1 MQTFRRFFW
10 AIIFILT
17 LTNSAFSQ
25 RSICAAS
32 PYPIEV
38 VQPDGSKLTV
48 VTIGNEMLNY
58 RETVEGY
65 TMLSNH
71 EGIYEYAVLD
81 SKGNLQLSGIKAKN
95 NISES
100 TLNKTLPQKHLRFST
115 IQQQAIQQDFAAFQ
129 SDVIEMN
136 KTVEVNY
143 PTMGDIRIIAIC
155 MQFPDEAALYPTS
168 AVSDLLNQPNYN
180 STGSFR
186 DYFLANSYGKLRTQ
200 VDVFGWYTTALNR
213 ESYGRNL
220 NNGTVNAAYNANV
233 RNLVRQAIDS
243 ADIKGNANFALYD
256 NDSNGSVEGIILFH
270 AGYGAEQG
278 LNGYIWSHR
287 SSLPS
292 TGAPVKDG
300 KTIRNYCVNPIKRNW
315 SGTNTMVGL
324 GVLAHEFGHIMGL
337 PDLYDTGDNSEGI
350 GNYGLMGG
358 CGWLNQERTPCQY
371 ESWSKDQFGW
381 LNPIVINT
389 GGDYELKHTLD
400 TAICYRINTAR
411 ANEYFL
417 LENRQQKGWDR
428 FLPSRGLAIW
438 HINTQ
443 RTSLYPG
450 SNTVNTDT
458 AQLGVGLKQADGQ
471 RNLERGTNRGDAGDL
486 YPGSTSNTSFNN
498 FTNPS
503 SKLHYKIGGVNQ
515 ASNVSISNITQRT
528 NDSVIVFRLGLA
540 NAAVFSPSIAT
551 GCAPLKVTLNNFS
564 TNVNSF
570 KWFFPDNSTDTTTLS
585 PQFTFT
591 KPGQNVVSLVL
602 YENGIVADSTSQIIT
617 VLESPKASISYTQ
630 IGDQVIIKNT
640 TAASGTFHQ
649 WKIGAGSTSSLD
661 SVSLTVPSS
670 GLTVTLY
677 VFGSNGCTDSIARNF
692 VPFTTGLENITAIQ
706 GISVYPNPFSQ
717 QFDLNY
723 TLTSSTSTV
732 ITLYNVLGKEVY
744 QEYKPTSNGQQ
755 TVHIPLSE
763 NLNTGIYFLTL
774 RTETETK
781 TIRVLKSK

>member
-1 MQTFRRFFW
+1 MQTITRFLW
-10 AIIFILT
+10 AFVFLFVFAKPA
-17 LTNSAFSQ
+17 LSQ

-32 PYPIEV
+32 PYPIEI
-38 VQPDGSKLTV
+38 VQPDGSKLTIIS
-48 VTIGNEMLNY
+48 IGNEMLNY
-58 RETVEGY
+58 QETTDGY
-65 TMLSNH
+65 TIITNK
-71 EGIYEYAVLD
+71 EGVYEYGILD
-81 SKGNLQLSGIKAKN
+81 QEGNMQLSGVKAQN
-95 NISES
+95 NISE
-100 TLNKTLPQKHLRFST
+100 TVLYKNLPQKHIRFSALQENT
-115 IQQQAIQQDFAAFQ
+115 IKQDFEALHA
-129 SDVIEMN
+129 DVLQLN

-143 PTMGDIRIIAIC
+143 PTIGDIKIIAIC
-155 MQFPDEAALYPTS
+155 MQFPDEAAIYPIS
-168 AVSDLLNQPNYN
+168 AVSNLMNQPNYN
-180 STGSFR
+180 TTGSFR
-186 DYFLANSYGKLRTQ
+186 DYFIANSYGKLRTQ
-200 VDVFGWYTTALNR
+200 VDVFGWYTAALNR

-220 NNGTVNAAYNANV
+220 NNGSTNPSYNSNV

-256 NDSNGSVEGIILFH
+256 NDSNGTVEGIIIFH

-278 LNGYIWSHR
+278 MNGYIWSHR

-315 SGTNTMVGL
+315 SGSITMVGL

-381 LNPIVINT
+381 LDPIVINT

-400 TAICYRINTAR
+400 SAICYRINTAR

-486 YPGSTSNTSFNN
+486 FPGSTSNTSFNN

-515 ASNVSISNITQRT
+515 ASNVSISNITQRA

-540 NAAVFSPSIAT
+540 SSAVFSPSIAT
-551 GCAPLKVTLNNFS
+551 GCAPLNVSLNNFS
-564 TNVNSF
+564 TNVTSF
-570 KWFFPDNSTDTTTLS
+570 KWYFPDNSTDTTTVS
-585 PQFTFT
+585 PQYTFT
-591 KPGQNVVSLVL
+591 QPGQNIVSLVL

-630 IGDQVIIKNT
+630 IGDQVTIKNT
-640 TAASGTFHQ
+640 TAESGTFHQ

-661 SVSLTVPSS
+661 SVSVTVPSS

-677 VFGSNGCTDSIARNF
+677 VYGSNGCTDSIAKNF
-692 VPFTTGLENITAIQ
+692 IPFATGLEDITTLQ
-706 GISVYPNPFSQ
+706 GIIVYPNPFAQ
-717 QFDLNY
+717 QIDLNY
-723 TLTSSTSTV
+723 TLTSATSTT
-732 ITLYNVLGKEVY
+732 ITLYNVLGKAVH
-744 QEYKPTSNGQQ
+744 QEFKPTSHGKQS
-755 TVHIPLSE
+755 VHIPLAES
-763 NLNTGIYFLTL
+763 LNNGVYFLTIT
-774 RTETETK
+774 TETETK
-781 TIRVLKSK
+781 TIRLMKSK